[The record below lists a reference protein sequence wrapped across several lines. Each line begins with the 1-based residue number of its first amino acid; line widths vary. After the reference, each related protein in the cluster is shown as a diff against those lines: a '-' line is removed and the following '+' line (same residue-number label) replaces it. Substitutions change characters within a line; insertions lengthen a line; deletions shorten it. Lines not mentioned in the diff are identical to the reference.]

1 MELALDADER
11 FLERVASFARDEL
24 SPAAAAVDESCR
36 FPAEGLAG
44 LARLGLLGM
53 LFPRDFGGTG
63 ASTVEYAT
71 AVREVAYGCASTSVS
86 MLVTNMVGG
95 AIFRHGSDEQRRR
108 YLPDLAA
115 GRGAAALAL
124 SEPSVGSD
132 AGALQTTAVRDGSDW
147 VLDGEKTFITNGA
160 HARVV
165 LVMAAT
171 RNAGAVAGSDGGA
184 APRERTKEIS
194 AFLVEP
200 GTPGFSVGRLE
211 RKTGLR
217 GSDTVALAFQGCR
230 VPAASLLGTRGE
242 GFHIAMGALD
252 GGRIGVASQ
261 AIGIA
266 RAALDDALSFLQGR
280 ALPGGDNGQVET
292 VQCLLAGSAT
302 ELDAAQLLVY
312 RAARLRDQGR
322 PYTREA
328 SMAKLFASEAANRA
342 CLSAVQALGMHGCL
356 RDYPVERH
364 LRDVKVTTI
373 YEGSSE
379 VQRLVIARS
388 LLRS

>member
-1 MELALDADER
+1 VELELSADER
-11 FLERVASFARDEL
+11 ALRDRVAAFARERL
-24 SPAAAAVDESCR
+24 APAAAEIDEKAHY
-36 FPAEGLAG
+36 PAEALAG
-44 LARLGLLGM
+44 LASLGLLGM
-53 LFPRDFGGTG
+53 LFPRELGGAGTG
-63 ASTVEYAT
+63 TVSYAI
-71 AVREVAYGCASTSVS
+71 AVREVSYGCASTSVS

-95 AIFRHGSDEQRRR
+95 AIYRHGTDEQRRR

-115 GRGAAALAL
+115 GRGAGALAL

-132 AGALQTTAVRDGSDW
+132 AFALLTSAVRNGRDF
-147 VLDGEKTFITNGA
+147 VLDGEKAFITNGA
-160 HARVV
+160 HAGVI

-171 RNAGAVAGSDGGA
+171 ASEPGR
-184 APRERTKEIS
+184 EIS

-200 GTPGFSVGRLE
+200 GTPGLSVSRSE

-217 GSDTVALAFQGCR
+217 GSDTVSLSFEGCR
-230 VPAASLLGTRGE
+230 IPERNMLGAPGE
-242 GFHIAMGALD
+242 GFRIAMGALD

-266 RAALDDALSFLQGR
+266 RAALDAALSYLRNR
-280 ALPGGDNGQVET
+280 AVPGGDSARLEM
-292 VQCLLAGSAT
+292 VQCLLADSAT

-312 RAARLRDQGR
+312 RAAHLRDRGR
-322 PYTREA
+322 PFTREA

-342 CLSAVQALGMHGCL
+342 CLRAVQALGANGCL
-356 RDYPVERH
+356 RDFPVERH

-373 YEGSSE
+373 YEGTSE

>member
-11 FLERVASFARDEL
+11 FLESVVSFAREEL
-24 SPAAAAVDESCR
+24 APAAAAVDESYR
-36 FPAEGLAG
+36 YPAEGLAG

-53 LFPRDFGGTG
+53 LFPRDFGGAG
-63 ASTVEYAT
+63 ASTVAYAT
-71 AVREVAYGCASTSVS
+71 AVREVAYACASTSVS

-95 AIFRHGSDEQRRR
+95 AIFRHGTDEQRRR

-115 GRGAAALAL
+115 GRGAGALAL

-132 AGALQTTAVRDGSDW
+132 AGALRTTAVRDGSDY

-160 HARVV
+160 HARVALV
-165 LVMAAT
+165 LAVTRSGAPAAE
-171 RNAGAVAGSDGGA
+171 SDA
-184 APRERTKEIS
+184 TTHDHARELS

-200 GTPGFSVGRLE
+200 GTPGFSVGRPE
-211 RKTGLR
+211 RKAGLR
-217 GSDTVALAFQGCR
+217 GSDTVSLAFQGCR
-230 VPAASLLGTRGE
+230 VPAERVLGAPGG
-242 GFHIAMGALD
+242 GFHIVLSALD

-266 RAALDDALSFLQGR
+266 RAALDDALSYLQDR
-280 ALPGGDNGQVET
+280 ALPGGDKDRIET

-342 CLSAVQALGMHGCL
+342 CLRAVQALGMDGCL

-373 YEGSSE
+373 YEGTSE

>member
-1 MELALDADER
+1 
-11 FLERVASFARDEL
+11 
-24 SPAAAAVDESCR
+24 
-36 FPAEGLAG
+36 
-44 LARLGLLGM
+44 
-53 LFPRDFGGTG
+53 
-63 ASTVEYAT
+63 
-71 AVREVAYGCASTSVS
+71 

-95 AIFRHGSDEQRRR
+95 AIFRHGTDEQRRLF
-108 YLPDLAA
+108 LPDLAA
-115 GRGAAALAL
+115 SRGTGALAL

-132 AGALQTTAVRDGSDW
+132 AAALRTTAVRDGAGY

-160 HARVV
+160 HARVAI
-165 LVMAAT
+165 VMAAT
-171 RNAGAVAGSDGGA
+171 ASDPA
-184 APRERTKEIS
+184 KEIS

-200 GTPGFSVGRLE
+200 GTPGFSVGRAE

-217 GSDTVALAFQGCR
+217 GSDTVSLSFQGCR
-230 VPAASLLGTRGE
+230 VPAQSRLGAPGE
-242 GFHIAMGALD
+242 GFRIAMGALD

-266 RAALDDALSFLQGR
+266 RAALDAALSYLRDRTLAGR
-280 ALPGGDNGQVET
+280 DNGGLET
-292 VQCLLAGSAT
+292 VQCLLAGAAT

-342 CLSAVQALGMHGCL
+342 CLKAVQALGVDGCL
-356 RDYPVERH
+356 CDFPVERH